1 MLYTVDTDQMST
13 FPDHID
19 SEIQPVVESDPPE
32 SLVKN
37 KRTVAGKKDKQKKK
51 LNSNVEAA
59 IGNPWTTGLFNC
71 HEDWTNASP
80 WGSFIYLL
88 MMPALCS
95 QWIMGSKYRKKLRKK
110 YDLVEAPY
118 TDKVSHIFCLCCSLC
133 QDYRELKNRGLDPSL
148 GILAQQKGK
157 QAEDQPTETPPAKQE
172 MVK

>member
-71 HEDWTNASP
+71 HEDWTNAVVTAFLPCITFGQIAEVLDEGELSSP

-148 GILAQQKGK
+148 G
-157 QAEDQPTETPPAKQE
+157 
-172 MVK
+172 